1 MAKRVEIFVSMV
13 FVFLV
18 VVVVSVD
25 ASHRASEEEEEADMI
40 VAFPEQPK
48 VSFQQ
53 FSGYVTVSKV
63 AGIALF
69 YWHTEATRNP
79 FSKPPVLSLNGGY
92 QLSLSLSLSLYIY
105 IYIYQYIY
113 VH

>member
-1 MAKRVEIFVSMV
+1 MV
-13 FVFLV
+13 FVFLTDV
-18 VVVVSVD
+18 VVCVG
-25 ASHRASEEEEEADMI
+25 ATHRASEEEEEADRI
-40 VAFPEQPK
+40 VALPRQPK

-53 FSGYVTVSKV
+53 FSGYVTASKV
-63 AGIALF
+63 DALF